1 MDQLEKELDEAQT
14 MALRKRLRSRYGD
27 GGGSQL
33 MDEMASDFELRKKEE
48 LAQQQTKIER
58 LVRGQYRS
66 TKSDRCL
73 R

>member
-1 MDQLEKELDEAQT
+1 

-48 LAQQQTKIER
+48 LAKQQTKIER

-66 TKSDRCL
+66 TK
-73 R
+73 